1 MLCDKDGG
9 QQQEEQQSGA
19 TQQAALL
26 INVGTMFIFQGFI
39 VAH

>member
-9 QQQEEQQSGA
+9 QQQEEQRSGS
-19 TQQAALL
+19 TQQSALL

-39 VAH
+39 VAR